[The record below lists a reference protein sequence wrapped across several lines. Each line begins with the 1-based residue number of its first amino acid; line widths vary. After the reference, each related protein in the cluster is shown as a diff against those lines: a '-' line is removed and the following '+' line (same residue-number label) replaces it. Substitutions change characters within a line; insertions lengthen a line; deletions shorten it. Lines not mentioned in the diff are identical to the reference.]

1 MEKASDIPLDQRG
14 QSDGLSSG
22 WDAIMEQRD
31 RLFAFIKNK
40 VSNWEEAEDLLQ
52 DVFYQVAGQDDR
64 LDDIDHMAS
73 WMFTIARN
81 RVTDFYRKKK
91 AEPFSNRAGGD
102 ENEDWWESFLPEER
116 DDPESLYLR
125 SMVQETLEVALDELP
140 EEQKDVFVLHELQRV
155 PFSEIEKMTGVGK
168 NTLLSRKRY
177 AVLHLRSRLQALY
190 DEMLE
195 P

>member
-1 MEKASDIPLDQRG
+1 MEKASHIPIDQGG
-14 QSDGLSSG
+14 QASGSSSG
-22 WDAIMEQRD
+22 WEAILEQRD

-64 LDDIDHMAS
+64 LDEIDHMAS

-91 AEPFSNRAGGD
+91 AEPFSNRASSD
-102 ENEDWWESFLPEER
+102 ENEDWWEAFLPEER

-125 SMVQETLEVALDELP
+125 SMVQETLEAALDELP

-155 PFSEIEKMTGVGK
+155 PFSEIEAMTGVGK

-195 P
+195 S